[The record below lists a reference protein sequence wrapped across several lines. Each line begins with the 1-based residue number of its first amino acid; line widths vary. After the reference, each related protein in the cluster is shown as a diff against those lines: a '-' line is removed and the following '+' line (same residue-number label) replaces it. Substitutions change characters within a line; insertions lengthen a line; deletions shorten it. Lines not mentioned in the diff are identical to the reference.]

1 MDAVLHG
8 ARVDGCAKR
17 TWRAE
22 AVGLPDGTMIADGG
36 QAFALRGGTALPW
49 SVAGYAAGKAL
60 PKGQVDVLTP
70 PAMVD
75 VLREGFEPVWHAGAV
90 GRQELDR

>member
-8 ARVDGCAKR
+8 ERVDGWAKR

-49 SVAGYAAGKAL
+49 SFAGYAAGKTL

-75 VLREGFEPVWHAGAV
+75 VLREGFEPVWHPGAV
-90 GRQELDR
+90 GARGS